1 MRGSDTTL
9 AGLQHCARCCQLSR
23 ELPITAAGSRC
34 GAVQVFQL
42 RSAADAV
49 ALCAGAAKQG
59 EQRIDKPA
67 CSPDDDACAHP
78 FSGWQVQVEKDEAS
92 CFVRGA
98 PVWVLAD
105 TDPCNVLQ
113 VGLHCRSQVGSCRG
127 VNTIASRS

>member
-1 MRGSDTTL
+1 M
-9 AGLQHCARCCQLSR
+9 
-23 ELPITAAGSRC
+23 
-34 GAVQVFQL
+34 
-42 RSAADAV
+42 

-98 PVWVLAD
+98 PVWVPTD

-127 VNTIASRS
+127 CEIHKDWVQRVHSAQCRAQA